1 MNFMSKVELIL
12 TLVTLVSIG
21 MNVLMFVYSRNVT
34 AKLLRIAD
42 EIGDLRDA
50 ATNFATHVREV
61 YELEMFYGDQTLKSL
76 MDHAGAFRDYMDG
89 FDYIYITDE
98 IEQDEQEPNEQ
109 NTQTEEV

>member
-1 MNFMSKVELIL
+1 
-12 TLVTLVSIG
+12 
-21 MNVLMFVYSRNVT
+21 
-34 AKLLRIAD
+34 
-42 EIGDLRDA
+42 
-50 ATNFATHVREV
+50 
-61 YELEMFYGDQTLKSL
+61 